1 MKKKKIS
8 VNSSD
13 EIEKQSRLW
22 INDEIKNKLKFDK
35 NVKKKIKTK
44 TLMVKI

>member
-8 VNSSD
+8 INSSD

-35 NVKKKIKTK
+35 DAKKKIKTK